1 MASKT
6 QPVAGAIRPEHEVV
20 PKDAPG
26 IDGSALDDL
35 LGLVER
41 QRRIEEF
48 RTRAESRRDK
58 VTATVYDRV
67 IADYDARL
75 EQLRVEAA
83 PLKRRVSAEHR
94 KLQGVADHLRQRME
108 VAKLEKEE
116 LEFRRD
122 LGELDDAEF
131 ARRVEAPSAILK
143 QCQSELDGLE
153 AQAARF
159 LAALG
164 PDDPTSDLPDPEPA
178 AVQPR
183 VASVDDGDETKLSSP
198 EGFSLPSFPVSAP
211 PQSSSGP
218 DSGATVKLPEG
229 SLVLEEEGGPT
240 EFRLAASNHI
250 GRTMD
255 NQVQLVCAGVSR
267 RHALIA
273 LGTNRQYVITDL
285 QSQNGTFVNGEKV
298 TEARL
303 SDGDRIKIGEAVLTF
318 HAPAQNRCHSPKGLG
333 SSCYSSPMMVFTRHT
348 AAAAVVAV
356 CALAYPTHAQ
366 QKQGVFPFP
375 YEIVT
380 LENGFRAYL
389 IKAGAPGQ
397 IAYVSVVRT
406 GSRDEVEPGKS
417 GFAHFFEHMMF
428 RGTEKY
434 PNYDAVTNKMGA
446 FRNASTWPD
455 QTAYYMVANSEYL
468 EQIMDLESDRF
479 MNLKYAEP
487 DFKTE
492 AGAILGEYQQGAREP
507 QRFLNEKVREA
518 AFDKHTYRHTTIGY
532 EADVRA
538 MPQAYRVQQ
547 VLLRALLPPGEHR
560 PGHRRGFRYREDQ
573 STDSQVLRRLE
584 AGLQDA
590 ANRGGTGAERAA

>member
-26 IDGSALDDL
+26 IDGSALDEL

-211 PQSSSGP
+211 PTSSSGP

-318 HAPAQNRCHSPKGLG
+318 HALPKSVCSPAL
-333 SSCYSSPMMVFTRHT
+333 
-348 AAAAVVAV
+348 
-356 CALAYPTHAQ
+356 
-366 QKQGVFPFP
+366 
-375 YEIVT
+375 
-380 LENGFRAYL
+380 
-389 IKAGAPGQ
+389 
-397 IAYVSVVRT
+397 
-406 GSRDEVEPGKS
+406 
-417 GFAHFFEHMMF
+417 
-428 RGTEKY
+428 
-434 PNYDAVTNKMGA
+434 
-446 FRNASTWPD
+446 
-455 QTAYYMVANSEYL
+455 
-468 EQIMDLESDRF
+468 
-479 MNLKYAEP
+479 
-487 DFKTE
+487 
-492 AGAILGEYQQGAREP
+492 
-507 QRFLNEKVREA
+507 
-518 AFDKHTYRHTTIGY
+518 
-532 EADVRA
+532 
-538 MPQAYRVQQ
+538 
-547 VLLRALLPPGEHR
+547 
-560 PGHRRGFRYREDQ
+560 
-573 STDSQVLRRLE
+573 
-584 AGLQDA
+584 
-590 ANRGGTGAERAA
+590 